1 MGAITSR
8 HINTRGIYIMKPY
21 HNSPLL
27 YEEGF
32 SIIINEIS
40 TPIENSTFYYFDYD
54 KRSHSVNMD
63 FPHFH
68 SFYELMILLSPKAYH
83 FVEGKRYDLIAN
95 DLVVL
100 QPSVLHQ
107 SEYLPGPP
115 SDRII
120 IGFMLPKQISFC
132 ASGYKEILS
141 VFNSPV
147 PVFRFHREEQNRL
160 YQKLNE
166 IVDIARTVPN
176 VNVRNLLIHSK
187 FTEFLF
193 LLYEMQELNHYVP
206 NVENG
211 VKEKIYTI
219 TNYIHTHYTEDIS
232 LASLADTFYISPYY
246 LSHQFKNVTGYT
258 VVQYIQLTRI
268 KNAQYLLL
276 NSPMRITQVAES
288 TGFSSFSQF
297 NRVFRKFCGMS
308 PSDYKLSSHQ
318 TSYHPVA
325 PDAKQ

>member
-1 MGAITSR
+1 MFRG
-8 HINTRGIYIMKPY
+8 NTLMKTY

-32 SIIINEIS
+32 SIIINEVA

-54 KRSHSVNMD
+54 KRSHAINMD

-83 FVEGKRYDLIAN
+83 FVEGKRYDIIAN
-95 DLVVL
+95 DLVL
-100 QPSVLHQ
+100 LPPSVLHQ

-120 IGFMLPKQISFC
+120 IGFMLPKQMNYG

-141 VFNSPV
+141 VFNSSV
-147 PVFRFHREEQNRL
+147 PIFRFHKEEQNRL

-166 IVDIARTVPN
+166 IVMIAKDTPN
-176 VNVRNLLIHSK
+176 VNIRNLLIHTK

-193 LLYEMQELNHYVP
+193 LLYEMQGLNHYVP

-232 LASLADTFYISPYY
+232 LAALAETFYISPYY

-308 PSDYKLSSHQ
+308 PLDYKLTSHHSSYRP
-318 TSYHPVA
+318 TA
-325 PDAKQ
+325 PDEQQ

>member
-1 MGAITSR
+1 
-8 HINTRGIYIMKPY
+8 MKTY

-32 SIIINEIS
+32 SIIINEVA

-54 KRSHSVNMD
+54 KRSHAINMD

-83 FVEGKRYDLIAN
+83 FVEGKRYDIIAN
-95 DLVVL
+95 DLVL
-100 QPSVLHQ
+100 LPPSVLHQ

-120 IGFMLPKQISFC
+120 IGFMLPKQMNYG

-141 VFNSPV
+141 VFNSSV
-147 PVFRFHREEQNRL
+147 PIFRFHKEEQNRL

-166 IVDIARTVPN
+166 IVMIAKDTPN
-176 VNVRNLLIHSK
+176 VNIRNLLIHTK

-193 LLYEMQELNHYVP
+193 LLYEMQGLNHYVP

-211 VKEKIYTI
+211 VKEKLSL
-219 TNYIHTHYTEDIS
+219 IHI
-232 LASLADTFYISPYY
+232 
-246 LSHQFKNVTGYT
+246 
-258 VVQYIQLTRI
+258 
-268 KNAQYLLL
+268 
-276 NSPMRITQVAES
+276 
-288 TGFSSFSQF
+288 
-297 NRVFRKFCGMS
+297 
-308 PSDYKLSSHQ
+308 
-318 TSYHPVA
+318 
-325 PDAKQ
+325 

>member
-1 MGAITSR
+1 
-8 HINTRGIYIMKPY
+8 MKTY

-54 KRSHSVNMD
+54 KRSHSINMD

-95 DLVVL
+95 DMVLL

-107 SEYLPGPP
+107 SEYLPGPA

-120 IGFMLPKQISFC
+120 INFMLPKNINFC
-132 ASGYKEILS
+132 ATGYQEILS
-141 VFNSPV
+141 VFNSPL
-147 PVFRFHREEQNRL
+147 PVFRFHWEEQSRL

-166 IVDIARTVPN
+166 VVSIAQSTPN
-176 VNVRNLLIHSK
+176 ISVRNLLIHTK

-193 LLYEMQELNHYVP
+193 LLYEMQHLNHYVP
-206 NVENG
+206 NIENG

-276 NSPMRITQVAES
+276 TSPMRITQIAES

-308 PSDYKLSSHQ
+308 PSDYKLASQ
-318 TSYHPVA
+318 NASYQPA
-325 PDAKQ
+325 PHLDGQ